1 MGSGFIRLS
10 GNDGFQKFRY
20 PVLCFFLLYR
30 KEDFLQGYPGADAGQ
45 KAVEPVSAPAEE
57 GDASAWTTQAYRKK
71 TFSAVYG
78 CKQACDVLC
87 AAISSCLQHGGIF
100 HIRAMEVQVLQGVP
114 KRGGIVSV
122 RGLPENG
129 ESGDCGTPGSRT
141 GAVIY

>member
-1 MGSGFIRLS
+1 MIGLPLSFHCEKLGDQLGGKGAGTPQGF
-10 GNDGFQKFRY
+10 
-20 PVLCFFLLYR
+20 CFSFSAY
-30 KEDFLQGYPGADAGQ
+30 QTGQ